1 MLYADYDSL
10 IIQQISSHEVG
21 SGTHHMR
28 LPYKTKITR
37 TAQKYKIFPPVAWH
51 AYHIMLCNQSCRG
64 QIFRG
69 HRCMLGWQLSENWVK
84 TNTVS
89 FLILVRNLSGKQTF
103 QSFLLSLV
111 THLLLGSTFRDFS
124 WGTEVVQCLTLIH
137 NAATII
143 QLHCNCS
150 SHARMQVGLCYCT
163 SHQFIQTPAEE
174 TFFCLK
180 SRVKKT
186 KQKSAAV
193 LLHKHFF

>member
-1 MLYADYDSL
+1 M
-10 IIQQISSHEVG
+10 
-21 SGTHHMR
+21 
-28 LPYKTKITR
+28 
-37 TAQKYKIFPPVAWH
+37 
-51 AYHIMLCNQSCRG
+51 
-64 QIFRG
+64 
-69 HRCMLGWQLSENWVK
+69 
-84 TNTVS
+84 S

-163 SHQFIQTPAEE
+163 SHQFIQTPTEE

-186 KQKSAAV
+186 KQKISSCTTTQAV
-193 LLHKHFF
+193 FFKGWAFKIKYIGLRDWWEVSVPWQTGCEAGARSVTELTS